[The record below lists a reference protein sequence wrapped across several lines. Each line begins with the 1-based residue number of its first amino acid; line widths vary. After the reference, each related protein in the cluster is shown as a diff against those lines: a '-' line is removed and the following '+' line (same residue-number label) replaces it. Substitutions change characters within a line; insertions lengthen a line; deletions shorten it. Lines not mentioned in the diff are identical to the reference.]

1 MKLLLSLSIV
11 ALAAGSGVATYTAQ
25 AHFLPHKNKLT
36 LEQKVKY
43 FERSIQHEAN
53 SVIWFR
59 KVRANVW
66 HSLSRVTYGE
76 GQDRHARLGFAHR
89 VYGEIQFHKRALR
102 WHKELLARYK
112 QKWEELHPPAPA
124 LPAISHLSAWLCIH
138 SYEGS
143 WTDSGSPYYGGLQMD
158 IEFQQSYG
166 SELLRTKGTANNWT
180 PAEQM
185 AVAEKAYSSGRGF
198 YPWPNTARYCGLI

>member
-1 MKLLLSLSIV
+1 MKLLFALSIV
-11 ALAAGSGVATYTAQ
+11 VAVIGGGVATSTAQ
-25 AHFLPHKNKLT
+25 AHFLHHKKNLT
-36 LEQKVKY
+36 LSERIEY
-43 FERSIQHEAN
+43 FNHSIDHEKN
-53 SVIWFR
+53 SIIWFR

-76 GQDRHARLGFAHR
+76 GESNRAERLSFAHR
-89 VYGEIQFHKRALR
+89 VYREIQFHKQALR

-112 QKWEELHPPAPA
+112 QKWVKLHPPPPPAP
-124 LPAISHLSAWLCIH
+124 SHYSAWMCIH

-143 WTDSGSPYYGGLQMD
+143 WTDSGAPYYGGLQMD
-158 IEFQQSYG
+158 MEFQQTYG

-185 AVAEKAYSSGRGF
+185 AVAEKAYASGRGF